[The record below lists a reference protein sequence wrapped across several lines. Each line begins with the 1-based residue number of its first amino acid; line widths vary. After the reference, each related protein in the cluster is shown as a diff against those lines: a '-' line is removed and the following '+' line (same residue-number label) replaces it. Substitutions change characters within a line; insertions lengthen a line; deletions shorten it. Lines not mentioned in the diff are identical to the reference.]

1 MKKVLICTAVAIGLG
16 ACATKE
22 KMETDTTKKGGS
34 VTANADHSAA
44 ITATKLTSNLDKGQV
59 PGTDFFQY
67 ATGGWQNANPI
78 TDEYARYGQFD
89 ALREKNREQLKDLVL
104 EQAAKKGEKGSNSQ
118 KVGDLYN
125 LVMDSTR
132 RNNEGVAPV
141 KPYMDAIAA
150 MQTKEEII
158 PLIAKNYIV
167 GLGNFFG
174 TGISTDIME
183 SNSNQLGIY
192 QGGLSLSEKEYYSEE
207 SEVAANI
214 RTKFREHVVNMFKL
228 HGFSEQEAT
237 AKMEAV
243 MAIETRL
250 AAKHLSRVERR
261 DPMNSY
267 HKMSYDELKST
278 VPGIDW
284 DTYYSILGI
293 EGIKELNLA
302 HPEAIKEV
310 AAIINDTPMDDIKAY
325 LEWRVIRSTANE
337 LSDAL
342 EEETFAFYG
351 TVLSGKKVQQ
361 PRWKRAVST
370 VDGALGDII
379 GQLYVAKYFP
389 AEAKERM
396 TQLVKNL
403 QIALGERIDAQ
414 EWMSD
419 VTKKAA
425 HEKLNTFTVK
435 IGYPDKWDDY
445 SALTIDP
452 ELSYAENCRNMSE
465 FGWKKHVD
473 EKWGKPVDR
482 DEWHMTPQTVN
493 AYYNPTTNEICFPAG
508 ILQYPFFDMEEDDAF
523 NYGAIGVVIGHE
535 MTHGFD
541 DQGRQFDK
549 DGNFANWWTDED
561 AQKFNERTQVIVD
574 FFDKIEVLPGLN
586 ANGKLTLGENIADHG
601 GIMISLQAFRKATKD
616 NPLPVIDGLT
626 AEQRFFISYSGVW
639 AGHVRDEEI
648 RNLTKSD
655 VHSLSRWRVNGTLP
669 HIDAWYEAFGITEE
683 SPMFVPQEKRLNIW

>member
-1 MKKVLICTAVAIGLG
+1 MKRIFICTALAVSLG
-16 ACATKE
+16 ACTTNE
-22 KMETDTTKKGGS
+22 TMETKLMANLDTTQ
-34 VTANADHSAA
+34 D
-44 ITATKLTSNLDKGQV
+44 
-59 PGTDFFQY
+59 PGTDFFRY
-67 ATGGWQNANPI
+67 ATGGWQDANPL

-89 ALREKNREQLKDLVL
+89 ALREKSREQLKELVL
-104 EQAAKKGEKGSNSQ
+104 EQAAKESEPGSNAQ
-118 KVGDLYN
+118 KVGDLYKM
-125 LVMDSTR
+125 VMDSTT
-132 RNNEGVAPV
+132 RNAQGVEPV
-141 KPYMDAIAA
+141 KPLMDEVAA
-150 MQTKEEII
+150 LKDKSEII
-158 PLIAKNYIV
+158 PLMARNTRV
-167 GLGNFFG
+167 GIGGFFG
-174 TGISTDIME
+174 TGIGTDIMD
-183 SNSNQLGIY
+183 SNSNQLGLY
-192 QGGLSLSEKEYYSEE
+192 QGGLSLPEKEYYSDNDEITL
-207 SEVAANI
+207 NI
-214 RTKFREHVVNMFKL
+214 RAKFQEYVVNMFKL
-228 HGFSEQEAT
+228 HGFDADAAQK
-237 AKMEAV
+237 KMEAV
-243 MAIETRL
+243 MAIETRI

-261 DPMNSY
+261 NPLNSY
-267 HKMSYDELKST
+267 HKMTYAELKST
-278 VPGIDW
+278 IPGINW
-284 DTYYSILGI
+284 DEYYSILGI
-293 EGIKELNLA
+293 NGIEVLNLA

-310 AAIINDTPMDDIKAY
+310 AAIIADTPLDDLKAY
-325 LEWRVIRSTANE
+325 LEWRVIRSTSNE
-337 LSDAL
+337 LTDDIEA
-342 EEETFAFYG
+342 ETFAFYG

-379 GQLYVAKYFP
+379 GELYVAKHFP
-389 AEAKERM
+389 PAAKERM

-403 QIALGERIDAQ
+403 QVALGERIDAQ

-419 VTKKAA
+419 ETKKAA

-445 SALTIDP
+445 SGLVIDP
-452 ELSYAENCRNMSE
+452 ALSYAENCRRMSE
-465 FGWKKHVD
+465 FGWNKHVN

-482 DEWHMTPQTVN
+482 EEWHMTPQTVN

-508 ILQYPFFDMEEDDAF
+508 ILQYPFFDMNEDDAF

-561 AQKFNERTQVIVD
+561 AAKFNERTQVIVD

-601 GIMISLQAFRKATKD
+601 GLMISMQAFKNATKE
-616 NPLPVIDGLT
+616 NPLPVINGFT
-626 AEQRFFISYSGVW
+626 PEQRFYLSYSGVW

-669 HIDAWYEAFGITEE
+669 HIDDWYTAFGITEE
-683 SPMFVPQEKRLNIW
+683 SPMFVPQEERLKIW

>member
-1 MKKVLICTAVAIGLG
+1 MAIGLA
-16 ACATKE
+16 ACNTTNE
-22 KMETDTTKKGGS
+22 TMETKLMANLDTTQ
-34 VTANADHSAA
+34 N
-44 ITATKLTSNLDKGQV
+44 

-89 ALREKNREQLKDLVL
+89 ALREKNREQLKELVL
-104 EQAAKKGEKGSNSQ
+104 EQAAKENEPGSNAQ
-118 KVGDLYN
+118 KVGDLYK

-132 RNNEGVAPV
+132 RNSEGVAPV
-141 KPYMDAIAA
+141 KPYIDAIAA
-150 MQTKEEII
+150 MKEKSEII
-158 PLIAKNYIV
+158 PLIAQNYRV
-167 GLGNFFG
+167 GLGSFFG
-174 TGISTDIME
+174 TGIGTDIMD
-183 SNSNQLGIY
+183 SNANQLGIY
-192 QGGLSLSEKEYYSEE
+192 QGGLSLSEKEYYSED

-228 HGFSEQEAT
+228 FGNSNKEA
-237 AKMEAV
+237 AKKMEAV
-243 MAIETRL
+243 MTIETRL

-267 HKMSYDELKST
+267 HKMSYDELKKT
-278 VPGIDW
+278 IPGIDW

-293 EGIKELNLA
+293 NGIEILNLA

-310 AAIINDTPMDDIKAY
+310 AAIINDTPFADIKAY
-325 LEWRVIRSTANE
+325 LEWRIIRSTSNE
-337 LSDAL
+337 LNDAI

-361 PRWKRAVST
+361 PRWKRAVSA
-370 VDGALGDII
+370 VDGALGDVI

-389 AEAKERM
+389 PAAKERM
-396 TQLVKNL
+396 TELVKNL
-403 QIALGERIDAQ
+403 QTALGERIDAQ

-419 VTKKAA
+419 ITKKAA

-482 DEWHMTPQTVN
+482 EEWHMTPQTVN

-561 AQKFNERTQVIVD
+561 AAKFNERTQVIVD

-601 GIMISLQAFRKATKD
+601 GIMISLQAFRNATKE
-616 NPLPVIDGLT
+616 NPLPQIEGLT
-626 AEQRFFISYSGVW
+626 AEQRFFLSYSGVW

-683 SPMFVPQEKRLNIW
+683 SPMFVPQEERLNIW

>member
-1 MKKVLICTAVAIGLG
+1 MKRIFICTALAVSLG
-16 ACATKE
+16 ACTTNE
-22 KMETDTTKKGGS
+22 TMETKLMANLDTTQ
-34 VTANADHSAA
+34 D
-44 ITATKLTSNLDKGQV
+44 
-59 PGTDFFQY
+59 PGTDFFRY
-67 ATGGWQNANPI
+67 ATGGWQDANPL

-89 ALREKNREQLKDLVL
+89 ALREKSREQLKELVL
-104 EQAAKKGEKGSNSQ
+104 EQAAKESEPGSNAQ
-118 KVGDLYN
+118 KVGDLYKM
-125 LVMDSTR
+125 VMDSTT
-132 RNNEGVAPV
+132 RNAQGVEPV
-141 KPYMDAIAA
+141 KPLMDEVAA
-150 MQTKEEII
+150 LKDKSEII
-158 PLIAKNYIV
+158 PLMARNTRV
-167 GLGNFFG
+167 GIGGFFG
-174 TGISTDIME
+174 TGIGTDIMD
-183 SNSNQLGIY
+183 SNSNQLGLY
-192 QGGLSLSEKEYYSEE
+192 QGGLSLPEKEYYSDNDEITL
-207 SEVAANI
+207 NI
-214 RTKFREHVVNMFKL
+214 RAKFQEYVVNMFKL
-228 HGFSEQEAT
+228 HGFDADAAQK
-237 AKMEAV
+237 KMEAV
-243 MAIETRL
+243 MAIETRI

-261 DPMNSY
+261 NPLNSY
-267 HKMSYDELKST
+267 HKMTYAELKNT
-278 VPGIDW
+278 IPGINW
-284 DTYYSILGI
+284 DEYYSILGI
-293 EGIKELNLA
+293 NGIEVLNLA

-310 AAIINDTPMDDIKAY
+310 AAIIADTPLDDLKAY
-325 LEWRVIRSTANE
+325 LEWRVIRSTSNE
-337 LSDAL
+337 LTDDIEA
-342 EEETFAFYG
+342 ETFAFYG

-379 GQLYVAKYFP
+379 GELYVAKHFP
-389 AEAKERM
+389 PAAKERM

-403 QIALGERIDAQ
+403 QVALGERIDAQ

-419 VTKKAA
+419 ETKKAA

-445 SALTIDP
+445 SGLVIDP
-452 ELSYAENCRNMSE
+452 ALSYAENCRRMSE
-465 FGWKKHVD
+465 FGWNKHVN

-482 DEWHMTPQTVN
+482 EEWHMTPQTVN

-508 ILQYPFFDMEEDDAF
+508 ILQYPFFDMDEDDAF

-561 AQKFNERTQVIVD
+561 AAKFNERTQVIVD

-601 GIMISLQAFRKATKD
+601 GLMISMQAFKNATKE
-616 NPLPVIDGLT
+616 NPLPVINGFT
-626 AEQRFFISYSGVW
+626 PEQRFYLSYSGVW

-669 HIDAWYEAFGITEE
+669 HIDDWYTAFGITEE
-683 SPMFVPQEKRLNIW
+683 SPMFVPQEERLKIW

>member
-16 ACATKE
+16 ACSTKE
-22 KMETDTTKKGGS
+22 QKTDMT
-34 VTANADHSAA
+34 N
-44 ITATKLTSNLDKGQV
+44 ITETKLTANLDTACV

-104 EQAAKKGEKGSNSQ
+104 EQAAKKGKTGSNSQ

-183 SNSNQLGIY
+183 SNTHQLGIY
-192 QGGLSLSEKEYYSEE
+192 QGGLSLSEKEYYSDND
-207 SEVAANI
+207 EVSKNI
-214 RTKFREHVVNMFKL
+214 RAKFSQHVVNMFKL

-237 AKMEAV
+237 AKMKAV

-267 HKMSYDELKST
+267 HKMSYDELKKT
-278 VPGIDW
+278 IPGIDW
-284 DTYYSILGI
+284 DTYYNILGI
-293 EGIKELNLA
+293 NGIQELNLA

-379 GQLYVAKYFP
+379 GELYVAKYFP
-389 AEAKERM
+389 PAAKERM

-403 QIALGERIDAQ
+403 QVALGERIDAQ

-452 ELSYAENCRNMSE
+452 TLSYAENCRNMSKFDWE
-465 FGWKKHVD
+465 KHIN

-574 FFDKIEVLPGLN
+574 FFDKIEVIPGLN

-683 SPMFVPQEKRLNIW
+683 SPMFVPQEERLNIW

>member
-1 MKKVLICTAVAIGLG
+1 MAVSLG
-16 ACATKE
+16 ACTTNE
-22 KMETDTTKKGGS
+22 TMETKLMANLDTTQ
-34 VTANADHSAA
+34 D
-44 ITATKLTSNLDKGQV
+44 
-59 PGTDFFQY
+59 PGTDFFRY
-67 ATGGWQNANPI
+67 ATGGWQDANPL

-89 ALREKNREQLKDLVL
+89 ALREKSREQLKELVL
-104 EQAAKKGEKGSNSQ
+104 EQAAKESEPGSNAQ
-118 KVGDLYN
+118 KVGDLYKM
-125 LVMDSTR
+125 VMDSTT
-132 RNNEGVAPV
+132 RNAQGVEPV
-141 KPYMDAIAA
+141 KPLMDEVAA
-150 MQTKEEII
+150 LKDKSEII
-158 PLIAKNYIV
+158 PLMARNTRV
-167 GLGNFFG
+167 GIGGFFG
-174 TGISTDIME
+174 TGIGTDIMD
-183 SNSNQLGIY
+183 SNSNQLGLY
-192 QGGLSLSEKEYYSEE
+192 QGGLSLPEKEYYSDNDEITL
-207 SEVAANI
+207 NI
-214 RTKFREHVVNMFKL
+214 RAKFQEYVVNMFKL
-228 HGFSEQEAT
+228 HGFEA
-237 AKMEAV
+237 AAAQKKMEAV
-243 MAIETRL
+243 MAIETRI

-261 DPMNSY
+261 NPLNSY
-267 HKMSYDELKST
+267 HKMTYAELKNT
-278 VPGIDW
+278 IPGINW
-284 DTYYSILGI
+284 DEYYSILGI
-293 EGIKELNLA
+293 NGIEVLNLA

-310 AAIINDTPMDDIKAY
+310 AAIIADTPLDDLKAY
-325 LEWRVIRSTANE
+325 LEWRVIRSTSNE
-337 LSDAL
+337 LTDDIEA
-342 EEETFAFYG
+342 ETFAFYG

-379 GQLYVAKYFP
+379 GELYVAKHFP
-389 AEAKERM
+389 PAAKERM

-403 QIALGERIDAQ
+403 QVALGERIDAQ

-419 VTKKAA
+419 ETKKAA

-445 SALTIDP
+445 SGLVIDP
-452 ELSYAENCRNMSE
+452 ALSYAENCRRMSE
-465 FGWKKHVD
+465 FGWNKHVN

-482 DEWHMTPQTVN
+482 EEWHMTPQTVN

-508 ILQYPFFDMEEDDAF
+508 ILQYPFFDMDEDDAF

-561 AQKFNERTQVIVD
+561 AAKFNERTQVIVD

-601 GIMISLQAFRKATKD
+601 GLMISMQAFKNATKE
-616 NPLPVIDGLT
+616 NPLPVINGFT
-626 AEQRFFISYSGVW
+626 PEQRFYLSYSGVW

-669 HIDAWYEAFGITEE
+669 HIDDWYTAFGITEE
-683 SPMFVPQEKRLNIW
+683 SPMFVPQEERLKIW

>member
-1 MKKVLICTAVAIGLG
+1 MKRIFICTALAVSLG
-16 ACATKE
+16 ACTTNE
-22 KMETDTTKKGGS
+22 TMETKLMANLDTTQ
-34 VTANADHSAA
+34 D
-44 ITATKLTSNLDKGQV
+44 
-59 PGTDFFQY
+59 PGTDFFRY
-67 ATGGWQNANPI
+67 ATGGWQDANPL

-89 ALREKNREQLKDLVL
+89 ALREKSREQLKELVL
-104 EQAAKKGEKGSNSQ
+104 EQAAKESEPGSNAQ
-118 KVGDLYN
+118 KVGDLYKM
-125 LVMDSTR
+125 VMDSTT
-132 RNNEGVAPV
+132 RNAQGVEPV
-141 KPYMDAIAA
+141 KPLMDEVAA
-150 MQTKEEII
+150 LKDKSEII
-158 PLIAKNYIV
+158 PLMAKNTRV
-167 GLGNFFG
+167 GIGGFFG
-174 TGISTDIME
+174 TGIGTDIMD
-183 SNSNQLGIY
+183 SNSNQLGLY
-192 QGGLSLSEKEYYSEE
+192 QGGLSLPEKEYYSDNDEITL
-207 SEVAANI
+207 NI
-214 RTKFREHVVNMFKL
+214 RAKFQEYVVNMFKL
-228 HGFSEQEAT
+228 HGFEA
-237 AKMEAV
+237 AAAQKKMEAV
-243 MAIETRL
+243 MAIETRI

-261 DPMNSY
+261 NPLNSY
-267 HKMSYDELKST
+267 HKMTYAELKNT
-278 VPGIDW
+278 IPGINW
-284 DTYYSILGI
+284 DEYYSILGI
-293 EGIKELNLA
+293 NGIEVLNLA

-310 AAIINDTPMDDIKAY
+310 AAIIADTPLDDLKAY
-325 LEWRVIRSTANE
+325 LEWRVIRSTSNE
-337 LSDAL
+337 LTDDIEA
-342 EEETFAFYG
+342 ETFAFYG

-379 GQLYVAKYFP
+379 GELYVAKHFP
-389 AEAKERM
+389 PAAKERM

-403 QIALGERIDAQ
+403 QVALGERIDAQ

-419 VTKKAA
+419 ETKKAA

-445 SALTIDP
+445 SGLVIDP
-452 ELSYAENCRNMSE
+452 ALSYAENCRRMSE
-465 FGWKKHVD
+465 FGWNKHVN

-482 DEWHMTPQTVN
+482 EEWHMTPQTVN

-508 ILQYPFFDMEEDDAF
+508 ILQYPFFDMDEDDAF

-561 AQKFNERTQVIVD
+561 AAKFNERTQVIVD

-601 GIMISLQAFRKATKD
+601 GLMISMQAFKNATKE
-616 NPLPVIDGLT
+616 NPLPVINGFT
-626 AEQRFFISYSGVW
+626 PEQRFYLSYSGVW

-669 HIDAWYEAFGITEE
+669 HIDDWYTAFGITEE
-683 SPMFVPQEKRLNIW
+683 SPMFVPQEERLKIW

>member
-1 MKKVLICTAVAIGLG
+1 MIYSMKKLFICTAMLIGLG
-16 ACATKE
+16 ACTTKE
-22 KMETDTTKKGGS
+22 SMES
-34 VTANADHSAA
+34 
-44 ITATKLTSNLDKGQV
+44 KLMTNLDTSYQ
-59 PGTDFFQY
+59 PGSDFFQY

-89 ALREKNREQLKDLVL
+89 ALREKNREQLKELVL
-104 EQAAKKGEKGSNSQ
+104 EQAAKESETGSNEQ

-132 RNNEGVAPV
+132 RNSEGIAPV
-141 KPYMDAIAA
+141 KQYIDAVAA
-150 MQTKEEII
+150 MKEKSEII
-158 PLIAKNYIV
+158 PLIAKNYRV

-174 TGISTDIME
+174 TGIGTDIMD

-192 QGGLSLSEKEYYSEE
+192 QGGLSLSEKEYYSEDT
-207 SEVAANI
+207 EVAANI
-214 RTKFREHVVNMFKL
+214 RAKFRQYIVNMFKL
-228 HGFSEQEAT
+228 FGNNEQEAT

-243 MAIETRL
+243 MAIETRI

-261 DPMNSY
+261 NPMNSY
-267 HKMSYDELKST
+267 HKITYSELKKT
-278 VPGIDW
+278 IPTIDW

-293 EGIKELNLA
+293 NGIEVLNLA

-310 AAIINDTPMDDIKAY
+310 AAIIKEMPLNDIKSY
-325 LEWRVIRSTANE
+325 LEWRIIHSTSNE
-337 LSDAL
+337 LSDAI

-361 PRWKRAVST
+361 PRWKRAISA
-370 VDGALGDII
+370 VDGALGDVI

-389 AEAKERM
+389 PAAKERM
-396 TQLVKNL
+396 TKLVQNL
-403 QIALGERIDAQ
+403 QTALGERINAQ

-445 SALTIDP
+445 SKLTIDP
-452 ELSYAENCRNMSE
+452 TLSYADNCRHMSE
-465 FGWKKHVD
+465 FGWEKHID

-482 DEWHMTPQTVN
+482 EEWHMTPQTVN

-561 AQKFNERTQVIVD
+561 AEKFNERTQVIVD

-601 GIMISLQAFRKATKD
+601 GIMISLQALRNATKE
-616 NPLPVIDGLT
+616 NTLPTVGGFT
-626 AEQRFFISYSGVW
+626 PEQRFFLSYSGVW

-683 SPMFVPQEKRLNIW
+683 SPMFVPQEERLNIW